1 MCGFER
7 VCFGLGG
14 GYGGKGRERV
24 FRGLVGKI
32 RDRFDGNG
40 DRFSVV
46 MEVKGL
52 VGSFER
58 PAKILRLSTI
68 VLPFLSTS
76 LSFDSD
82 EEGR

>member
-14 GYGGKGRERV
+14 GYGCRGKERV
-24 FRGLVGKI
+24 FRGLVGKM

-40 DRFSVV
+40 DRSSAAA
-46 MEVKGL
+46 EVKGL
-52 VGSFER
+52 VGSSER

-76 LSFDSD
+76 LSFNSD
-82 EEGR
+82 EVGR